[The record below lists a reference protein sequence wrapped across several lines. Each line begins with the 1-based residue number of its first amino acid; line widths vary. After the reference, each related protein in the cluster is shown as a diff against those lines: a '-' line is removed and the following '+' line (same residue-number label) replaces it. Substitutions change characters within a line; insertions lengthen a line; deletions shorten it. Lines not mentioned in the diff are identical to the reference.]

1 MLEGFDLVLDHF
13 ILFTH
18 LFRYSSCSSDLCV
31 KLIFAVVR
39 RRRDPALRERDL
51 HTNFD
56 PVDLSSKLDLNSVG
70 RLPVIVYHSLQ

>member
-13 ILFTH
+13 ILFTY

-39 RRRDPALRERDL
+39 RRRDSTLRERDL

-56 PVDLSSKLDLNSVG
+56 PVYVSRKLDLNSVG